1 MHKRKMLSLRKN
13 SIEIK
18 LTQRQKEILERLSN
32 STHSELHFKLR
43 ATIILK
49 AADGTSNI
57 GISREMDI
65 NRGVTAKWRSRYAAA
80 SKLLEQTET
89 DSPKKLTE
97 KIKVVLSDE
106 YRSGKPP
113 KFTPEQVACII
124 DLSLQN
130 PESVG
135 VPMTHWTINALCS
148 KAIELN
154 IVSSISSSQ
163 MERFLKKRGI

>member
-1 MHKRKMLSLRKN
+1 MRKKAV
-13 SIEIK
+13 EIK

-49 AADGTSNI
+49 AAEGTSNMS
-57 GISREMDI
+57 ISKEMDI
-65 NRGVTAKWRSRYAAA
+65 NRGVVIKWCSRYATA
-80 SKLLEQTET
+80 SKILEQTEA

-97 KIKVVLSDE
+97 KIKEVLSDE

-113 KFTPEQVACII
+113 KFTQEQVACII
-124 DLSLQN
+124 DLSLQK

-135 VPMTHWTINALCS
+135 IPMTHWTINALCA
-148 KAIELN
+148 KAIELE
-154 IVSSISSSQ
+154 IVPSISSSQ
-163 MERFLKKRGI
+163 MERFLKRREI